1 MVLKTGRSSSGLLA
15 QRVEA
20 RAGAGAGRGTPVEGS
35 DHEHV

>member
-15 QRVEA
+15 QRVEV
-20 RAGAGAGRGTPVEGS
+20 RAGVGAGRGTAVAGS